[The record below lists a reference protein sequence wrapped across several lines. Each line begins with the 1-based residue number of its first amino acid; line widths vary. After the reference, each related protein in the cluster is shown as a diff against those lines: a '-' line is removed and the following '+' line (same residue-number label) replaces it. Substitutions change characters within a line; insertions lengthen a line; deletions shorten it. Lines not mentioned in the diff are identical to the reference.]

1 MSLPDSIESDL
12 MIHEILNTSAPA
24 GLKPGSSGYCT
35 VKSSRGIPGPTMD
48 LLESLSGYRHV
59 FTPGSAEA
67 ADNPVNWGHYLLRIG
82 GRLEHVLSRVS
93 DCPLD
98 YSGRSNKLAHH
109 IVLEGAAGPAGP
121 AWLLGRPGWMINRWD
136 GRVEQFPSARIP
148 PQQPRPAGRCDEW
161 ARVTGSADKAGW
173 AGIMAES
180 FLADPDRK
188 VFLIYPPKVDVLALF
203 EEAIALLPESRRWD
217 VTFATYGASL
227 PKTVDYLWSGIVA
240 GSTEVQQSLRFVNA
254 LRIDLTDLKSPP
266 PGGALVQTARTGVV
280 TKRPTAPPL
289 VDPNRSG
296 IPVAGPAGHPASA
309 AGRRPAAADRASH
322 VEDYAEE
329 EPRPPGL
336 PLGHRARA
344 QAAFPWALVGGAA
357 TATVVLAAA
366 VVAFVFSR
374 KEERGVA
381 ASPPPPPP
389 APVARPASDQRMASV
404 VRPEGNPDDDRVPKA
419 RENSGMPENMPPG
432 PMSPGTPPMT
442 PPAPMSP
449 PPAPPEPMP
458 PTPMPPT
465 ETPPAARPDG
475 KPPARPGGKPAEMPD
490 PKSTAPARKILV
502 AARKPELEAKGTV
515 NIQFAMDGVAKLKSV
530 ERAIL
535 LLPSVTARGTSK
547 LYDPTHSFAK
557 DLYLISEKK
566 TFGGPTPVVGIGVSS
581 NSTDQLVT
589 KIELMQ
595 NLDELDRTHLEHA
608 VLWVDG
614 SDDDSSL
621 YLQFAPAADVNNGV
635 SIDNFHLKFDP
646 KSLGADVPSLKN
658 WLGTIDLSTMRLSDI
673 QLTLKGEPL
682 DAIQEETGSPR
693 WDLTRPTNGKF
704 QQLWIKRRDPV
715 EGKVPS
721 SLDLDFDS
729 TPSLAVE
736 RNKHDAAL
744 DKLGGDRNKIMIDFT
759 LREFDARSLV
769 PKYEDG
775 LSEADIA
782 KLVESVDSNV
792 ASAKAHW
799 QEADKTRAGDK
810 ASTYAN
816 SLRERVLPYLAELN
830 STTQLGSELNL
841 LLRELHVDA
850 VTIQIKM
857 VPVNVPA
864 DSASRFAESGEEFF
878 DIFKFKGKAAKSA
891 RATKPAKV
899 GKTEKTG
906 K

>member
-1 MSLPDSIESDL
+1 

-109 IVLEGAAGPAGP
+109 IALEGAAGPAGP
-121 AWLLGRPGWMINRWD
+121 AWLLGRPGWMINQWD
-136 GRVEQFPSARIP
+136 GRVEQFPAARIP

-254 LRIDLTDLKSPP
+254 LRIDLTALQSPP

-280 TKRPTAPPL
+280 VKRPTAPRHT
-289 VDPNRSG
+289 DPNRSG

-309 AGRRPAAADRASH
+309 AARRSAAADRPSH

-357 TATVVLAAA
+357 AATVVLAAA
-366 VVAFVFSR
+366 VVAFVLSK

-381 ASPPPPPP
+381 ASPPPPAAPP
-389 APVARPASDQRMASV
+389 ALPADDQRMASV
-404 VRPEGNPDDDRVPKA
+404 VRPESNPDDGRVRKA
-419 RENSGMPENMPPG
+419 PPADSGMPDTMPPG
-432 PMSPGTPPMT
+432 TMPPGTTPPVT

-449 PPAPPEPMP
+449 TPMPPAPMP

-465 ETPPAARPDG
+465 GTPPATRPDG
-475 KPPARPGGKPAEMPD
+475 KPPARPDGKPAEMSD
-490 PKSTAPARKILV
+490 PKDAAPARTILV
-502 AARKPELEAKGTV
+502 AEKKPELKGDDAVEITFPAV
-515 NIQFAMDGVAKLKSV
+515 DALKLKSV
-530 ERAIL
+530 TRAVL
-535 LLPSVTARGTSK
+535 LLPSVIAPGGSK
-547 LYDPTHSFAK
+547 LYDPNHSFK
-557 DLYLISEKK
+557 DGAYSILEKRSFKSE
-566 TFGGPTPVVGIGVSS
+566 PYAEIEVSLNGIG
-581 NSTDQLVT
+581 QLQTRIKPKQSIVDPD
-589 KIELMQ
+589 K
-595 NLDELDRTHLEHA
+595 THLEHA
-608 VLWVDG
+608 VLWIEDG
-614 SDDDSSL
+614 GNHSNL
-621 YLQFAPAADVNNGV
+621 HLQFAPPADVNDGV
-635 SIDNFHLKFDP
+635 SIDNFRLKFDL
-646 KSLGADVPSLKN
+646 KSLGAEVPKLKN
-658 WLGTIDLSTMRLSDI
+658 WLGGIDPSTLRLTNI
-673 QLTLKGEPL
+673 QLTFKGEPL
-682 DAIQEETGSPR
+682 RPIRGEGGAPR
-693 WDLTRPTNGKF
+693 WDLRQPTNDKF
-704 QQLWIKRRDPV
+704 QELWLKSPDSA
-715 EGKVPS
+715 GAKS
-721 SLDLDFDS
+721 SSSMVLDFES
-729 TPSLAVE
+729 TPSFAVE
-736 RNKHDAAL
+736 TNKYDDSVKTLNEERSAII
-744 DKLGGDRNKIMIDFT
+744 KQFT
-759 LREFDARSLV
+759 LKDGDSKNLA
-769 PKYEDG
+769 PKYDEELSDSEIEKFFAGVEGSVSTAKTTWQAEEKKRSGDDANAYAKSLKEKASRYLEDLKKVVHHG
-775 LSEADIA
+775 RELSPLQKE
-782 KLVESVDSNV
+782 LRVESAMV
-792 ASAKAHW
+792 
-799 QEADKTRAGDK
+799 
-810 ASTYAN
+810 
-816 SLRERVLPYLAELN
+816 
-830 STTQLGSELNL
+830 
-841 LLRELHVDA
+841 
-850 VTIQIKM
+850 QIRM
-857 VPVNVPA
+857 SPVHPPA
-864 DSASRFAESGEEFF
+864 DSSSAAPGGEFF
-878 DIFKFKGKAAKSA
+878 DLFRFKGK
-891 RATKPAKV
+891 P
-899 GKTEKTG
+899 GKAG